1 MQLCGIDRAVVARSL
16 FSVNL
21 LDNQHY
27 VDRLLVHVVIGTVQ
41 RLYQLVF
48 CG

>member
-1 MQLCGIDRAVVARSL
+1 MQLSGIDQAIVARLL

-27 VDRLLVHVVIGTVQ
+27 FDRLLVHVVTGTLQ